1 MKKFD
6 GKSNAYGKIIEKYR
20 KSKNMSRADV
30 SRELDLIDIPIN
42 PDELYRIERQ
52 SMLLDFRYWL

>member
-20 KSKNMSRADV
+20 KSKKICLGLMFQEN
-30 SRELDLIDIPIN
+30 
-42 PDELYRIERQ
+42 
-52 SMLLDFRYWL
+52 

>member
-30 SRELDLIDIPIN
+30 SRELDLIDVPIN
-42 PDELYRIERQ
+42 PDEL
-52 SMLLDFRYWL
+52 